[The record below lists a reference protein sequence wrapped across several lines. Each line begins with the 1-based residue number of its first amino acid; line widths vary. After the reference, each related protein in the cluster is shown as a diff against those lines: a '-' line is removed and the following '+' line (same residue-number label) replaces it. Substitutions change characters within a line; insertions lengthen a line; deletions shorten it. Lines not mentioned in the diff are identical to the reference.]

1 MRFGIWTGKLGV
13 RVRVGQAQVKVRVL
27 PLAGDTGRLGE
38 WAHAK
43 RRAGAAL
50 GEWFGEWSAL
60 CGEWELLRSWD
71 ISTSLPRLLREA
83 SKELGHK
90 LWGRQQI
97 LLSRALP
104 RGALENFGFAKQS
117 NISILSKRGG
127 QVSRKGAFSRH
138 MIASTAGEH

>member
-43 RRAGAAL
+43 RRAGAGL

-60 CGEWELLRSWD
+60 CGEWELQRNWD
-71 ISTSLPRLLREA
+71 ISISLPQAA
-83 SKELGHK
+83 S
-90 LWGRQQI
+90 
-97 LLSRALP
+97 
-104 RGALENFGFAKQS
+104 RGF
-117 NISILSKRGG
+117 
-127 QVSRKGAFSRH
+127 KGVG
-138 MIASTAGEH
+138 T